1 MNEKQLNS
9 LQEYVLQRVDV
20 QKALLEK
27 SKDEMYHMGAI
38 MELLALQERIKLILT
53 EKPYNP

>member
-9 LQEYVLQRVDV
+9 LQEYILQRVDV
-20 QKALLEK
+20 QKVLLEK

-38 MELLALQERIKLILT
+38 MELLALQERMKLILD
-53 EKPYNP
+53 EQHYNP